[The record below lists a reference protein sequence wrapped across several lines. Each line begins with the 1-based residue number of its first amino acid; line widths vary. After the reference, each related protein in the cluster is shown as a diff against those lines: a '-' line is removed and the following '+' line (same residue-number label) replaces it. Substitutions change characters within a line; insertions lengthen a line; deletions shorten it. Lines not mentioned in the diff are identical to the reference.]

1 MGVKCVVM
9 RSSVRIGLAA
19 VITLLGAAV
28 VTAAVP
34 RALAPAAGG
43 LWELSRSA
51 NGHDPTRVCVPS
63 PDLLAQFEHRGGKC
77 TRTVVRDSGTNAEIS
92 YNCADGGFGRSAV
105 TLLTPRS
112 LTIDTQGISGGLPF
126 HYKLYA
132 RRMGD
137 CRP

>member
-1 MGVKCVVM
+1 M
-9 RSSVRIGLAA
+9 
-19 VITLLGAAV
+19 
-28 VTAAVP
+28 
-34 RALAPAAGG
+34 
-43 LWELSRSA
+43 
-51 NGHDPTRVCVPS
+51 
-63 PDLLAQFEHRGGKC
+63 
-77 TRTVVRDSGTNAEIS
+77 NAEIN

>member
-1 MGVKCVVM
+1 M
-9 RSSVRIGLAA
+9 RNGVRIGLAA
-19 VITLLGAAV
+19 AIFLSAATV
-28 VTAAVP
+28 VAASLP

-43 LWELSRSA
+43 LWDVSTSA
-51 NGHDPTRVCVPS
+51 SGHNPTRVCVPS
-63 PDLLAQFEHRGGKC
+63 VDVLAQFEHRN
-77 TRTVVRDSGTNAEIS
+77 TRCARNVTRDSGTNAEIH
-92 YNCADGGFGRSAV
+92 YNCPNGEFGRSAV
-105 TLLTPRS
+105 TLVTPRS